1 MHLCQRHRNSL
12 TGMLEFN
19 QVLAFIAQ
27 LNSAGCDDSTET
39 WDPSWRPG
47 PGLGSGDGPRSASRG
62 LAGGGGGASH
72 TPRSSAVTSVGS
84 LDTRGNDECALL
96 LTHEVCTFNQI
107 VINDNY
113 IRQQTTD
120 EKEL

>member
-47 PGLGSGDGPRSASRG
+47 PGLGSGDGDGPPVAAWRAEAAGPRSA
-62 LAGGGGGASH
+62 L
-72 TPRSSAVTSVGS
+72 TSVGS
-84 LDTRGNDECALL
+84 LDTWGDDECVLL

-107 VINDNY
+107 IINDNY
-113 IRQQTTD
+113 MRQQTTD